1 MRTYYQRLGE
11 ELALRPLIERF
22 YHLMDE
28 QKEFFGIRQLHSR
41 QLDCSR
47 ARRFRFL
54 CGLARR
60 TDPLR
65 LSPGRGPGIGS
76 CAPGFPSPSRAAN
89 AISGWRGCAKT
100 GKKSDSKGRCLGR
113 LQLSALPDCRS
124 MVAGPM
130 MAPEQESLTL

>member
-65 LSPGRGPGIGS
+65 LSPGGGPGIGS
-76 CAPGFPSPSRAAN
+76 CAPGFPLAIARSERDQWMAWMRQNREEVGLERPLPRQVAA
-89 AISGWRGCAKT
+89 
-100 GKKSDSKGRCLGR
+100 
-113 LQLSALPDCRS
+113 
-124 MVAGPM
+124 
-130 MAPEQESLTL
+130 